1 MRGLPTLVAFLLLLA
16 PLGVVGQGEDPS
28 SSSSSTTMPEAPG
41 SPPDNSTGNST
52 GNGATSSPRGPP
64 GDGCPLPRERPDNQ
78 TEIDACTQRYCRENP
93 GDQRRCEAEEP
104 ESGPRPPAGWEAWC
118 RDEARDDSQRD
129 RCRQAL
135 AEFEG
140 ERDGRWISF
149 RVDAA
154 NVTLLDYRIAGGLVL
169 ESIHLETGS
178 ENLTVQRS
186 GSALRIGD
194 GDSELVLHDNPTGL
208 VRFKGDDGS
217 ITVVLAAGSRVD
229 RSEDGLV
236 ARIQL
241 PDGRV
246 AHLRSDN
253 ATWLDARTVLMTGF
267 GAILVPA
274 AERPQEGPA
283 QDAEEQDRGEKVKAA
298 IEERRIGAEI
308 TLHSPRGLAA
318 AASDDGNGSVEVL
331 AYDDVEVKVQM
342 PAAAVATPEAPIRIE
357 VSAELEHG
365 RTIVLNLNRS
375 LLDSA
380 RPDSLVLRY
389 FDLHEQADGSVLET
403 EVVLRMASSLQDVLE
418 AGDDSGQPEFW
429 VVEDAN
435 GLQAL
440 VSVPH
445 WSTHIIT
452 VGSLAQ
458 LSSPNVVA
466 GLAIGVAA
474 SLLAAGVMFWPRRPE
489 DD

>member
-1 MRGLPTLVAFLLLLA
+1 MRGLPTLVAVLLLLA
-16 PLGVVGQGEDPS
+16 PLGVAGQGEDPS
-28 SSSSSTTMPEAPG
+28 SSSSTTTASERPG
-41 SPPDNSTGNST
+41 SQGNATGNATGNST
-52 GNGATSSPRGPP
+52 SPSPQAGPAA
-64 GDGCPLPRERPDNQ
+64 DGCPLPRERPDNQ
-78 TEIDACTQRYCRENP
+78 TEIDACKERYCRENP
-93 GDQRRCEAEEP
+93 DDQRRCGPEQP

-118 RDEARDDSQRD
+118 RDEAREDSQRD

-154 NVTLLDYRIAGGLVL
+154 NTTLLDYRVAGSPVL

-178 ENLTVQRS
+178 DNLTVQRT

-217 ITVVLAAGSRVD
+217 ITVVLAAGSQVA

-236 ARIQL
+236 ARIQM

-246 AHLRSDN
+246 VHLRSEN
-253 ATWLDARTVLMTGF
+253 ATWLDSRTVLMAGF

-283 QDAEEQDRGEKVKAA
+283 QDAEQQDRGEKVKAA

-308 TLHSPRGLAA
+308 TLRSPGGLAA
-318 AASDDGNGSVEVL
+318 ATEDGNGSVEVL

-342 PAAAVATPEAPIRIE
+342 PAGAVATPEAPIRIE

-380 RPDSLVLRY
+380 RPDSLLLRY

-403 EVVLRMASSLQDVLE
+403 EVVLRMASSLQDILE
-418 AGDDSGQPEFW
+418 AGDDGGQPEFW
-429 VVEDAN
+429 VVQDAN

-445 WSTHIIT
+445 WSAHAIT
-452 VGSLAQ
+452 IGSLAQ
-458 LSSPNVVA
+458 LSSPNVLA

-489 DD
+489 ED

>member
-1 MRGLPTLVAFLLLLA
+1 MRGLATLVAFLLLLA
-16 PLGVVGQGEDPS
+16 PLGVAGQGGDEDPER
-28 SSSSSTTMPEAPG
+28 SSSSTSSSQGPDPEPG
-41 SPPDNSTGNST
+41 NTTGNS
-52 GNGATSSPRGPP
+52 SSPSPAP
-64 GDGCPLPRERPDNQ
+64 EGDGCPLPQERPDNQ
-78 TEIDACTQRYCRENP
+78 SEIDSCKQRYCRENP
-93 GDQRRCEAEEP
+93 EDERRCRSEQPPAR
-104 ESGPRPPAGWEAWC
+104 RPPAGWEAWC
-118 RDEARDDSQRD
+118 RDEAREDSQRD

-140 ERDGRWISF
+140 ERDGRWVSF

-154 NVTLLDYRIAGGLVL
+154 NATLLDYQVAGSPVL
-169 ESIHLETGS
+169 DSIHLETGS

-194 GDSELVLHDNPTGL
+194 GDSELVLHDDPTGL

-217 ITVVLAAGSRVD
+217 MTLVLAAGSQVD

-253 ATWLDARTVLMTGF
+253 ATWLDSRTVLMAGF
-267 GAILVPA
+267 GALLVPA
-274 AERPQEGPA
+274 ADRPQDGPA
-283 QDAEEQDRGEKVKAA
+283 EDADEQDRDEKVKVA

-308 TLHSPRGLAA
+308 TLHPPRDRAA
-318 AASDDGNGSVEVL
+318 ATDDGNGSVEVL

-342 PAAAVATPEAPIRIE
+342 PSGDVATPEAPIRIE
-357 VSAELEHG
+357 VSAELKDG

-380 RPDSLVLRY
+380 EPDSLVLRY
-389 FDLHEQADGSVLET
+389 FDLYEQDDGSVVET
-403 EVVLRMASSLQDVLE
+403 EVVIRMASGLQDVLD

-445 WSTHIIT
+445 WSAHAIT
-452 VGSLAQ
+452 IGSLAR
-458 LSSPNVVA
+458 LTSPNVMA